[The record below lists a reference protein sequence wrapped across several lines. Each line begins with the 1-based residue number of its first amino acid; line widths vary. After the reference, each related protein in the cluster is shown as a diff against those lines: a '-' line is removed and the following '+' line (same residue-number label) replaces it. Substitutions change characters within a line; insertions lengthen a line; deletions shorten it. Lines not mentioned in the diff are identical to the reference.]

1 MFNLDDCFAL
11 IISRSGK
18 VFAEALEKDLKPHN
32 ITRPQWIAM
41 YYIYDS
47 TTLTQKQLADKMATK
62 ELTVVR
68 LLQKLEYEGMVRRE
82 TSKEDKRVNFI
93 YLTESGTK
101 LCVKLTPIVEKFKDN
116 IIRGI
121 SLDDLE
127 ILKRSL
133 DKMVENATND
143 V

>member
-1 MFNLDDCFAL
+1 
-11 IISRSGK
+11 
-18 VFAEALEKDLKPHN
+18 
-32 ITRPQWIAM
+32 M